1 MHRDVRH
8 SGAHM
13 KELGLHLFGRAMIN
27 VVLEVNH
34 QGMAI
39 SFGLSFRYFSFH
51 SLSLDQ

>member
-34 QGMAI
+34 QGSGPHGHRSAA
-39 SFGLSFRYFSFH
+39 
-51 SLSLDQ
+51 